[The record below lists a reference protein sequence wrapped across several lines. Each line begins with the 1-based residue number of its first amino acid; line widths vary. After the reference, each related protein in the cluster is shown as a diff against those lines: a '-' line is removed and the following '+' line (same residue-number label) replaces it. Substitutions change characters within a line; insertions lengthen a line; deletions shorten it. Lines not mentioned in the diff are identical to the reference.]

1 MTCRYRLRSGA
12 PLGFFL
18 CAPSK
23 KSVRRYDR
31 DMTFLALLAFKRMT
45 IYRLSQLSGAPKIT
59 LADLCSGKTSLLDA
73 SGKTL
78 LGISKALKVRIEE
91 LLELEPEED
100 MKKLPPYLAEAI
112 TKYRKS
118 IRSDSL
124 HMDCYAMELN
134 SDLNI
139 AEVEGDVREEIADRI
154 RNRYF

>member
-1 MTCRYRLRSGA
+1 
-12 PLGFFL
+12 
-18 CAPSK
+18 
-23 KSVRRYDR
+23 
-31 DMTFLALLAFKRMT
+31 MTFLDLLAFKKMT
-45 IYRLSQLSGAPKIT
+45 IYRLSQLSGIPKTT
-59 LADLCSGKTSLLDA
+59 LTDLGSSKTSLLDA

-118 IRSDSL
+118 IRSDNL
-124 HMDCYAMELN
+124 HMDCYAMELH

-139 AEVEGDVREEIADRI
+139 AEAEGDVREEIADRI

>member
-1 MTCRYRLRSGA
+1 
-12 PLGFFL
+12 
-18 CAPSK
+18 
-23 KSVRRYDR
+23 
-31 DMTFLALLAFKRMT
+31 MTFLDLLAFKKMT
-45 IYRLSQLSGAPKIT
+45 IYRLSQLSGIPKTT
-59 LADLCSGKTSLLDA
+59 LTDLGSGKTSLLDA

-78 LGISKALKVRIEE
+78 LGISKALKVSIEE
-91 LLELEPEED
+91 LLELEED

-139 AEVEGDVREEIADRI
+139 AEAEGDVREEIADRI

>member
-1 MTCRYRLRSGA
+1 
-12 PLGFFL
+12 
-18 CAPSK
+18 
-23 KSVRRYDR
+23 
-31 DMTFLALLAFKRMT
+31 MTFLDLLAFKKMT
-45 IYRLSQLSGAPKIT
+45 IYRLSQLSGIPKTT
-59 LADLCSGKTSLLDA
+59 LTDLGSGKTSLLDA

-78 LGISKALKVRIEE
+78 LGISKVLKVSIEE

-118 IRSDSL
+118 IRNDSL
-124 HMDCYAMELN
+124 HMDCCAMELN

-139 AEVEGDVREEIADRI
+139 AEVEGGVWEEIADRI

>member
-1 MTCRYRLRSGA
+1 
-12 PLGFFL
+12 
-18 CAPSK
+18 
-23 KSVRRYDR
+23 
-31 DMTFLALLAFKRMT
+31 MTFLDLLAFKKMT
-45 IYRLSQLSGAPKIT
+45 IYRLSQLSGIPKTT
-59 LADLCSGKTSLLDA
+59 LTDLGSGKTSLLDA

-78 LGISKALKVRIEE
+78 LGISKVLNVSIEE

-124 HMDCYAMELN
+124 HMDCCAMELN

-139 AEVEGDVREEIADRI
+139 AEVEKDVWEEVADRI

>member
-1 MTCRYRLRSGA
+1 MPENEKPPDCPVDSY
-12 PLGFFL
+12 FV
-18 CAPSK
+18 APSK
-23 KSVRRYDR
+23 KSVWRYNGV
-31 DMTFLALLAFKRMT
+31 MTFLDLLAFKKMT
-45 IYRLSQLSGAPKIT
+45 IYRLSQLSGIPKTT
-59 LADLCSGKTSLLDA
+59 LTDLGSGKTSLLDA

-78 LGISKALKVRIEE
+78 LGISKVLKVSIEE

-139 AEVEGDVREEIADRI
+139 AEVEGDVWEEIANRI